1 HEGGRIGQQ
10 VVVDR
15 RRQRVAPGDHAL
27 GGVGPGQL
35 VDLGRHADGHAG
47 PLGQPDDLVEDRRR
61 LEGPVHPHFPDAPP
75 PGGQRLPDGPPPS
88 DLLAAHPALAACAP
102 SGAGPRSGALPGSG
116 PRLPRWHPI
125 AGQTSSAASGPEG
138 LRPPEPLRPAA
149 ATSGG
154 NGGLGSGPP
163 PPSARLRGR
172 TSPGRTPG
180 GARVGRTAPSARTSA
195 GRTPGGAR
203 VGRTAPSART
213 SPGRTPGG
221 ARVGRTAP
229 SARIPAARTP
239 AAGPAAAGPA
249 AAGPPAPADPPPPG
263 LVAPGTHRPTPVPN
277 CARPVVLRALRGLSS
292 RPVVLRQGRPRSDT
306 SRITDARSC
315 RSGRPRE

>member
-15 RRQRVAPGDHAL
+15 RRQRVAPGDHDL

-35 VDLGRHADGHAG
+35 VDLGRHADGHAS

-75 PGGQRLPDGPPPS
+75 PGGQRLPDGPPPF

-172 TSPGRTPG
+172 TSP
-180 GARVGRTAPSARTSA
+180 